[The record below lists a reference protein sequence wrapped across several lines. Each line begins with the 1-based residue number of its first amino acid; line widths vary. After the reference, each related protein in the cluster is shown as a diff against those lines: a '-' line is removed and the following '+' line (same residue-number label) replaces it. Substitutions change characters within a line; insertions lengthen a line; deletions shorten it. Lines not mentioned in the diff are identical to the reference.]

1 MKKLLILAIALTFCL
16 LIYVC
21 VYYMLSAARVPV
33 LTFSPSNEIEVCTL
47 DLLRDSI
54 GGSKGHIAP
63 LQATAPPEIGA

>member
-47 DLLRDSI
+47 Y
-54 GGSKGHIAP
+54 P
-63 LQATAPPEIGA
+63 LCINSNDDGVFGCRAGYG